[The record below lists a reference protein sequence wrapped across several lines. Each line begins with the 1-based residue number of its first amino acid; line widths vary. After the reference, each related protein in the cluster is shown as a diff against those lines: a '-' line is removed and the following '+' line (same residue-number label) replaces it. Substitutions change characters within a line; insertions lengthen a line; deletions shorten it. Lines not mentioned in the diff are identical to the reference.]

1 LKTAGV
7 ALGGS
12 ALIALPERAIALG
25 AAENNFAYE
34 VRAFGALFSA
44 CRKVRKCEPV
54 FRRACRARCQQNQAL
69 PWSVGGTTR
78 SYALGE
84 RFWDCGFAKA
94 SHVCLPAWQA
104 PFVNQALL
112 WLQAA
117 CQLFAVFH
125 LLSALLLPSIQI
137 ESRPAGL
144 VMAVTDFW

>member
-1 LKTAGV
+1 LRWARLKII
-7 ALGGS
+7 L
-12 ALIALPERAIALG
+12 LIMRCGRSGL
-25 AAENNFAYE
+25 
-34 VRAFGALFSA
+34 
-44 CRKVRKCEPV
+44 C
-54 FRRACRARCQQNQAL
+54 FRR
-69 PWSVGGTTR
+69 V
-78 SYALGE
+78 E
-84 RFWDCGFAKA
+84 RFENASPCFGGYVVLGVNRIKHFHDPSEEPRAPTRWVNAFEIVVLQKA

-144 VMAVTDFW
+144 VMAVTDF